1 MAKKIKTMNKTKKRR
16 RYKKKRYVL
25 PIAII
30 SVLIIFRLVLPLIV
44 KNYVNKALDDI
55 PGYKGYVHDI
65 DISLLRGAY
74 VIDTLKLNRISAT
87 TEVPYLTLPKSD
99 ISIEWKSLFKGKVV
113 SEIYLYNPEFIYVF
127 EDQQQIDSTE
137 ADFDDWT
144 DVLTDLVPIDINNF
158 GIIDGKAAFVQLT
171 ADPNID
177 LHFNSINLNATN
189 LRNVVQKDL
198 NLPSEINATA
208 VSIGKGSV
216 ELNGR
221 MNLVKKIPDMDVAF
235 SLEEVNATALNDFT
249 KHYAKI
255 DFDSGKFNLY
265 SEVAIA
271 NGFLTGYV
279 KPILKDA
286 KLIGEGDGF
295 LSVLWEGFVG
305 FFKFLL
311 KNKGNNT
318 LATNVPIE
326 GDLNN
331 VEGKVWPT
339 IFNTVKNGWIK
350 AFENQV
356 DEKIDFN
363 DAVEKEKAKE

>member
-1 MAKKIKTMNKTKKRR
+1 MDQNIKRK
-16 RYKKKRYVL
+16 RYKKKRYIVPVTIVSL
-25 PIAII
+25 
-30 SVLIIFRLVLPLIV
+30 LIIFRLLLPIIV
-44 KNYVNKALDDI
+44 KNYVNKALNDI
-55 PGYKGYVHDI
+55 PGYNGYVADI

-74 VIDTLKLNRISAT
+74 IIDTLKLNRVDAT
-87 TEVPYLTLPKSD
+87 TEVPFINLPKTD

-113 SEIYLYNPEFIYVF
+113 SEIYLNSPEFIYVF
-127 EDQQQIDSTE
+127 EDQQQIDSVN

-144 DVLTDLVPIDINNF
+144 DALTDIVPIDINNLE
-158 GIIDGKAAFVQLT
+158 IINGKAAFLQLN

-177 LHFNSINLNATN
+177 LYFDKIDLHATN
-189 LRNVVQKDL
+189 LRNVVQKEL
-198 NLPSEINATA
+198 NLPSEISATA
-208 VSIGKGSV
+208 TSIGKGKV
-216 ELNGR
+216 KLNGR
-221 MNLVKKIPDMDVAF
+221 MDLVKQIPDMDVSF
-235 SLEEVNATALNDFT
+235 SLEDANATALNDFT
-249 KHYAKI
+249 KHYAEI
-255 DFDSGKFNLY
+255 DFDSGSFNLY

-331 VEGKVWPT
+331 VQGKVWPT

-356 DEKIDFN
+356 DGKIDFN
-363 DAVEKEKAKE
+363 DAVEKEKIQQE